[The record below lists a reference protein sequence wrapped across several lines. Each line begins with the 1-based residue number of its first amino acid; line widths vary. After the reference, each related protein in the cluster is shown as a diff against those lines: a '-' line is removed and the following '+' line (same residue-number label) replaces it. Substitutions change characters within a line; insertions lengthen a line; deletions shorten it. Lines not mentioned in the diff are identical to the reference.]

1 MRSFALGCCKRALRL
16 RVAELNGP
24 FVDGMEI
31 PCHVCGDYWRFENG
45 QWAYIDHLRE
55 TIDRMVAEL
64 PGVKERIE
72 TEAAARVKRER
83 G

>member
-1 MRSFALGCCKRALRL
+1 MTGALGCCRRALRL

-24 FVDGMEI
+24 FVEGMEI
-31 PCHVCGDYWRFENG
+31 PCNVCGDHWLFENG
-45 QWAYIDHLRE
+45 QWVYVDSMRA

-64 PGVKERIE
+64 PGVRERIE
-72 TEAAARVKRER
+72 AEAAARVKRER